1 MKVLKTLLIAL
12 VVLIAAML
20 AGGMLLSPKFSV
32 VRTQQISAAPDKVY
46 ALVANLKAWK
56 DWGAWQQRD
65 PAMQTEY
72 RGPESGVGAVSEW
85 KSKSQ
90 GDGRMTIVEAEA
102 GKRVKFELFFPDFG
116 TTSYGTLQFD
126 AADGGT
132 KVTWSMDGDMGKNPV
147 NRWMG
152 LMMDKMVGPD
162 FETGLKNLKAL
173 AEKP

>member
-1 MKVLKTLLIAL
+1 MKILKAVLL
-12 VVLIAAML
+12 VLFVLIAVLML
-20 AGGMLLSPKFSV
+20 GGLFVSPQFHV
-32 VRTQQISAAPDKVY
+32 VRSAQIQAAPDKLY
-46 ALVANLKAWK
+46 PLVANLKAWSQ
-56 DWGAWQQRD
+56 WGAWQQRD

-72 RGPESGVGAVSEW
+72 RGPETGVGAVSEW

-90 GDGRMTIVEAEA
+90 GDGRMTIVEAEP
-102 GKRVKFELFFPDFG
+102 GRRVKFELYFPDFG
-116 TTSYGTLQFD
+116 TTSYGELRFE
-126 AADGGT
+126 AANGGT
-132 KVTWSMDGDMGKNPV
+132 QVTWSMDGDMGKNPI

>member
-1 MKVLKTLLIAL
+1 MKILKTLLLALLALIAL
-12 VVLIAAML
+12 LLVV
-20 AGGMLLSPKFSV
+20 GMLLSPTFKV
-32 VRTQQISAAPDKVY
+32 VRSAQINAAPDKIY
-46 ALVANLKAWK
+46 PLVASLKAWQQ
-56 DWGAWQQRD
+56 WGAWQQRD

-72 RGPESGVGAVSEW
+72 RGPETGVGAVSEW

-102 GKRVKFELFFPDFG
+102 GKRVKFELYFPDFG
-116 TTSYGTLQFD
+116 TTSYGTLQFE
-126 AADGGT
+126 AVGGGT
-132 KVTWSMDGDMGKNPV
+132 QVTWTMDGDMGKNPV

-173 AEKP
+173 AEKG